1 MSRYYQTIGRIGA
14 GLAAI
19 GAMALLLW
27 PDDLTRFLNG
37 APLITFIGLLM
48 AWIAAEIKTSEEVQL
63 RNSSA
68 NDIRLA
74 QRLLG
79 YHAEQFRILLKNHD
93 FYSSIDTRYL
103 DEANLLSTEYRIS
116 KILFQNKRLP
126 ESLESFF
133 KNLDPLLMHIASHTV
148 PTLIGNHSRTSFKNK
163 TEILSETAFSH
174 EKYLIAKANELA
186 SAAWDSFD
194 ALAVKIRREIPEA
207 LDDKLEIVWYTSGR
221 ES

>member
-37 APLITFIGLLM
+37 GPLIAFIGLLM
-48 AWIAAEIKTSEEVQL
+48 TWVAAEIKTSEEIQR

-79 YHAEQFRILLKNHD
+79 YHAEQLRILLKNHD

-103 DEANLLSTEYRIS
+103 DDANLLSSEYRVS
-116 KILFQNKRLP
+116 KILFQNKRLS
-126 ESLESFF
+126 EGLENFF
-133 KNLDPLLMHIASHTV
+133 RNFDPLLMHIATHTV
-148 PTLIGNHSRTSFKNK
+148 PTLIGKHSRTSFKNK
-163 TEILSETAFSH
+163 TEILSETAFLH
-174 EKYLIAKANELA
+174 EKELIAKANELA
-186 SAAWDSFD
+186 STAWDSFD
-194 ALAVKIRREIPEA
+194 ALAVKIRSEVPEA
-207 LDDKLEIVWYTSGR
+207 LYEKLEVVWYTSGR

>member
-37 APLITFIGLLM
+37 GPLIAFIGLLM
-48 AWIAAEIKTSEEVQL
+48 TWVAAEIKTSEEIQR

-79 YHAEQFRILLKNHD
+79 YHAEQLRILLKNHD

-103 DEANLLSTEYRIS
+103 DDANLLSSEYRVS
-116 KILFQNKRLP
+116 KILFQNKRLS
-126 ESLESFF
+126 EGLENFF
-133 KNLDPLLMHIASHTV
+133 RNFDPLLMHIATHTV
-148 PTLIGNHSRTSFKNK
+148 PTLIGKHSRTSFKNK
-163 TEILSETAFSH
+163 TDILSETAFLH
-174 EKYLIAKANELA
+174 EKELIAKANELA
-186 SAAWDSFD
+186 STAWDSFD
-194 ALAVKIRREIPEA
+194 ALAVKIRSEVPEA
-207 LDDKLEIVWYTSGR
+207 LYEKLEVVWYTSGR

>member
-1 MSRYYQTIGRIGA
+1 MSEYYQTIGRIGA

-37 APLITFIGLLM
+37 GALIAFIGPLM
-48 AWIAAEIKTSEEVQL
+48 TWVAAEIKTSEETQR

-79 YHAEQFRILLKNHD
+79 YHAEQLRILLKNHD

-103 DEANLLSTEYRIS
+103 DEANLLSSEYRVS
-116 KILFQNKRLP
+116 KILFQNKRLS
-126 ESLESFF
+126 EGLESFF
-133 KNLDPLLMHIASHTV
+133 RNFDPLLMHIATHTV
-148 PTLIGNHSRTSFKNK
+148 PTLIGKHSRTSFKNK
-163 TEILSETAFSH
+163 TEILSETAFLH
-174 EKYLIAKANELA
+174 EKELIAKANELA
-186 SAAWDSFD
+186 STAWDSFD
-194 ALAVKIRREIPEA
+194 ALAVRIRSEVPEA
-207 LDDKLEIVWYTSGR
+207 LDEKLEVVWYTSGR